1 MVIKMNYGQKV
12 KELRERNGITQKE
25 LAKYLEID
33 AKLYSHY
40 ETEDR
45 IIPCKHLYAISLY
58 FNVSLDY
65 LFGFTNI
72 KNYETNKK
80 LDINKGEVGIKLKEF
95 RKELKLTQT
104 KLADILNTT
113 QSVIAEYEKGKN
125 LIATPFLYTICK
137 KYNISADYLLGKIDN
152 PKYLNI

>member
-80 LDINKGEVGIKLKEF
+80 LDINKGEVGIKLKEL

>member
-1 MVIKMNYGQKV
+1 MNYGQKV

-80 LDINKGEVGIKLKEF
+80 LNINKGEVGIKLKEF

>member
-1 MVIKMNYGQKV
+1 MVIKMNYGQMV

-80 LDINKGEVGIKLKEF
+80 LDINKGEVGIKLKEL

>member
-1 MVIKMNYGQKV
+1 MNYGQKV

-80 LDINKGEVGIKLKEF
+80 LDINKGEVGIKLKEL

>member
-1 MVIKMNYGQKV
+1 MVNKMNYGQKV